1 VKIGY
6 FQFSPVIGETSQNR
20 QRLVD
25 AVLQTDADLLVAPEL
40 ATSGYFFAS
49 TEQAREL
56 SEPIPGPTTDALV
69 EAAAKTGCTVVI
81 GLPERAGNTLYNSA
95 VVVGPEGIIGTY
107 RKIHLF
113 NEEKL
118 HFTPGEEGFFSF
130 DLNGVK
136 VGILVC
142 FDHMFPEAART
153 LALQGVQIVCHPS
166 DLVLPEYGQL
176 TSRVRALENRMYW
189 ILANRWGYETVGEKT
204 LTYTGSSQVVNPRGR
219 ILIRAEAASDDI
231 SAVEIDPNESL
242 DKDITEYN
250 HLLNDRRP
258 EFYFYTG

>member
-1 VKIGY
+1 MKIGY
-6 FQFSPVIGETSQNR
+6 FQFSPTIGDTEQNR
-20 QRLVD
+20 RRLVE

-56 SEPIPGPTTDALV
+56 SEPIPGPTTDALCEV
-69 EAAAKTGCTVVI
+69 SAKTGCTVVT
-81 GLPERAGNTLYNSA
+81 GLPERAGNILYNSA
-95 VVVGPEGIIGTY
+95 VVVGPNGIIGTY

-113 NEEKL
+113 NEEKI

-136 VGILVC
+136 VGVLVC
-142 FDHMFPEAART
+142 FDHMFPEAARS

-176 TSRVRALENRMYW
+176 TSRVRALENRMFW
-189 ILANRWGYETVGEKT
+189 ILANRWGNEEVGEKA
-204 LTYTGSSQVVNPRGR
+204 LTYTGVSQVVNPRGR
-219 ILIRAEAASDDI
+219 ILIKADAAADDL
-231 SAVEIDPNESL
+231 SAVEINPDESL
-242 DKDITEYN
+242 NKNVTHYN
-250 HLLNDRRP
+250 HLLDDRRP
-258 EFYFYTG
+258 EFYFIR